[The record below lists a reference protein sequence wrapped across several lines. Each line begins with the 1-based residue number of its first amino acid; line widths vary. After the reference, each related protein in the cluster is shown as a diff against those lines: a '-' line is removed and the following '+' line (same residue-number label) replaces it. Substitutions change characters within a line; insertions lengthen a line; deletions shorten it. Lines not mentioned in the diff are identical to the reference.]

1 MGGLG
6 RRARRLEEAAE
17 LQERRK
23 RLEAERVLQE
33 ALKRV
38 STAELEAMREHFERV
53 GPEDWIEEDAPLMRR
68 LMALM
73 EEVRQEEAEGFA
85 WRAEMDE
92 RKELE
97 RGE

>member
-1 MGGLG
+1 MGDLEN
-6 RRARRLEEAAE
+6 RTRRLEEVAE
-17 LQERRK
+17 LQEARR
-23 RLEAERVLQE
+23 RSESERVLQE

-38 STAELEAMREHFERV
+38 STAELEAMREHFERE

-68 LMALM
+68 LWGLM

-85 WRAEMDE
+85 WRSETDE

>member
-1 MGGLG
+1 MGDLEN
-6 RRARRLEEAAE
+6 RTRRLEEVAE
-17 LQERRK
+17 LQEARR
-23 RLEAERVLQE
+23 RSESERVLQE

-38 STAELEAMREHFERV
+38 STAELEAMREHFERP

-73 EEVRQEEAEGFA
+73 EEVRQEEAEGFG

-92 RKELE
+92 RKE
-97 RGE
+97 

>member
-38 STAELEAMREHFERV
+38 STAELEAMREHFERE

-68 LMALM
+68 LWGLM
-73 EEVRQEEAEGFA
+73 EEVRQEEAEGFG

-92 RKELE
+92 RKEQE